1 MRKLLL
7 VILLFAATCSYA
19 QNRKLWGAVEVG
31 YGISLSDKGDAYD
44 VSYGSDHKM
53 AMSLIRALL
62 GYYVT
67 PDLSLGAG
75 IGLNS
80 YTQLEGLNTLPVFID
95 VRYHPFTNKRFLL
108 NGDIGY
114 NLATSENNK
123 DGKWL
128 FDFSFGYKLLNKRI
142 SIIPAIGYNYCS
154 YSIDGSS
161 KMNQSRHSLFLKV
174 GVAF

>member
-1 MRKLLL
+1 
-7 VILLFAATCSYA
+7 
-19 QNRKLWGAVEVG
+19 
-31 YGISLSDKGDAYD
+31 
-44 VSYGSDHKM
+44 
-53 AMSLIRALL
+53 
-62 GYYVT
+62 
-67 PDLSLGAG
+67 
-75 IGLNS
+75 
-80 YTQLEGLNTLPVFID
+80 
-95 VRYHPFTNKRFLL
+95 FLL

-128 FDFSFGYKLLNKRI
+128 FDFSFGYKLLDKRI